1 LFTASID
8 VFMSGADPVIPDIL
22 AILPE
27 SRAAVRTRGI
37 EGPPDLVIEVA
48 SPSNRSHDLVTK
60 RRLYGRA
67 GVREYWIVDTA
78 TRSVEIL
85 TLHEDA
91 LHLALVATG
100 SGMITSSLLNSELAL
115 EEIFANVGD
124 ESADED

>member
-1 LFTASID
+1 
-8 VFMSGADPVIPDIL
+8 MSGADPVIPDIL

-37 EGPPDLVIEVA
+37 EGPPDLVIEVV

-85 TLHEDA
+85 TLHEEA